1 MIDISPKSLIDSE
14 AILAA
19 QARVDAAASKLSN
32 ARAAVKTAETDVA
45 RCWDES
51 VRQIAAGGDAMAG
64 HAAHA
69 EAVQRRDFAV
79 KLVDAFEKN
88 FALERENFR
97 LEKIRAHEPLLR
109 KGREL
114 RLAAAAA
121 REIAE
126 KALAEANGVAG
137 QGAALVAAAHNAG
150 LRHFSLAA
158 MPRGAA
164 TTEAEE
170 AFWSTEADG
179 ARAFWGREI

>member
-1 MIDISPKSLIDSE
+1 MIEIGPQSLIDKDVI
-14 AILAA
+14 AAA
-19 QARVDAAASKLSN
+19 QARLDGARQKVEN
-32 ARAAVKTAETDVA
+32 AKAAVKAADSEVSKSWDQSVA
-45 RCWDES
+45 
-51 VRQIAAGGDAMAG
+51 QIAGGGDAMAG

-69 EAVQRRDFAV
+69 EAVQRRDF
-79 KLVDAFEKN
+79 EKN
-88 FALERENFR
+88 LALEQENFR
-97 LEKIRAHEPLLR
+97 IERIRAHEPLLR

>member
-1 MIDISPKSLIDSE
+1 MIEIGPHTLIDKDVI
-14 AILAA
+14 AAA
-19 QARVDAAASKLSN
+19 QARLDDARRKFENAKTSVEAASAEVS
-32 ARAAVKTAETDVA
+32 RAWDASVA
-45 RCWDES
+45 
-51 VRQIAAGGDAMAG
+51 QIASGGDAMAG
-64 HAAHA
+64 AEAHAA
-69 EAVQRRDFAV
+69 AVARRDFAV
-79 KLVDAFEKN
+79 RLVDQFQKN
-88 FALERENFR
+88 LAVEQETFR
-97 LEKIRAHEPLLR
+97 LERIRAHEPVLK

-126 KALAEANGVAG
+126 KAAAEANAVAH

-150 LRHFSLAA
+150 LRHFSLNA

>member
-1 MIDISPKSLIDSE
+1 MIEIGPQSLIDKDVI
-14 AILAA
+14 AAA
-19 QARVDAAASKLSN
+19 QARLDGARQKVEN
-32 ARAAVKTAETDVA
+32 AKAAVKAADSEVSKSWDQSVA
-45 RCWDES
+45 
-51 VRQIAAGGDAMAG
+51 QIAGGGDAMAG

-79 KLVDAFEKN
+79 KLLDAFEKN
-88 FALERENFR
+88 LALEQENFR
-97 LEKIRAHEPLLR
+97 IERIRAHEPLLR